1 MSSLA
6 WIDFDEVERQR
17 ARRIMAL
24 FQEKD
29 TRDELGL
36 GPIRD
41 SISDHLFPG
50 TSTIQTRLRYMLFV
64 PWIYSMVEEVNSP
77 PDRLTEIA
85 RAHEIRLIDALRAG
99 GEDEG
104 IIGRD
109 AGASLQRLASSIYW
123 AGLRSWGIRL
133 FPGSQEAYFS
143 ALPSLRRRQH
153 RGGSSEDALVA
164 EDRDLAT
171 WRSGLPPRP
180 QDLLERV
187 DFRLT
192 RDEAGFLIDRLID
205 SRPNNLLTHLAK
217 ARRPAKCDYIWTHPD
232 LAAFPDTAR
241 RLVEHAEVFS
251 AAMLGAALLYNLML
265 AELREREDWIERYR
279 DDLANWADRLD
290 LTAVASWS
298 LDDFWFGVEHENHR
312 VREPARLFVRRWREL
327 VVEQRG
333 EIADTPAARDLVRS
347 RETRLKGPQS
357 RFVNSTVRDRWG
369 GRSGTDRIAFRWREA
384 SSHIRDLADAD

>member
-41 SISDHLFPG
+41 SIADHLFPG

-133 FPGSQEAYFS
+133 FPGSQETYFS

-153 RGGSSEDALVA
+153 RGGSSEDALA
-164 EDRDLAT
+164 AGDSDLAT
-171 WRSGLPPRP
+171 WRSSLPPP
-180 QDLLERV
+180 PKGLLERA

-205 SRPNNLLTHLAK
+205 SRPDSLLAHLAK

-232 LAAFPDTAR
+232 LAAFPETAR
-241 RLVEHAEVFS
+241 RLVKSAEVFS
-251 AAMLGAALLYNLML
+251 EVMHGAALLYNLML

-279 DDLANWADRLD
+279 NELANWADRLD
-290 LTAVASWS
+290 LTAAASWS
-298 LDDFWFGVEHENHR
+298 LDDFWLRIEHENHR
-312 VREPARLFVRRWREL
+312 VRELARLFVRRWREL

-333 EIADTPAARDLVRS
+333 EIADLPAARELVRA
-347 RETRLKGPQS
+347 REMRLKGPQS
-357 RFVNSTVRDRWG
+357 RFVNSTVRDRWT

-384 SSHIRDLADAD
+384 GSHIRDLADAG